1 MHELAIIKL
10 ITGETLICKM
20 SLTKDKNYVLI
31 VNPLQLA
38 LNSNQSGSSLVA
50 SKWIETD
57 QTEFKVKT
65 WHIVAAAEPSLYI
78 KEIYDESME
87 ELNDREQDYND
98 DIAEQNEID
107 YYLDRMMVNNNDD
120 FNVH

>member
-10 ITGETLICKM
+10 ISGETLICKM

-31 VNPLQLA
+31 ANPLQLA
-38 LNSNQSGSSLVA
+38 LNKNQSSSTVVA
-50 SKWIETD
+50 SKWLETD

-78 KEIYDESME
+78 KEIYVESME
-87 ELNDREQDYND
+87 ELNNHEQDYND

-107 YYLDRMMVNNNDD
+107 YYLDRMMVNSNDD
-120 FNVH
+120 FNIH

>member
-38 LNSNQSGSSLVA
+38 LKSNQSGSSLVA

-57 QTEFKVKT
+57 ETEFKVKA
-65 WHIVAAAEPSLYI
+65 WHIIAAAEPSLYI

-87 ELNDREQDYND
+87 ELNDYEQDYDD